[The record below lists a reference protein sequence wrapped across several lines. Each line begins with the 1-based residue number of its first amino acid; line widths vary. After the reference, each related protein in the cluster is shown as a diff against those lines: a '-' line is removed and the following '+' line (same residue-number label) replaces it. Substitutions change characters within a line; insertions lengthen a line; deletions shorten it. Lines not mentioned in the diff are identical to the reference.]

1 MEDILAKMDPEKKK
15 NLINAAMKEFGDNN
29 FKKASTNT
37 IVQEAGISKGLLY
50 HYFKSKDALYD
61 YLIDF
66 AFKSVAGPISEKIG
80 YKERDIIKRIV
91 MILEL
96 KLEVVSEYPALVKFS
111 KNIYSGLDYEG
122 VKKLIEK
129 YHPIPLD
136 MYYQHNIDESLFREG
151 IDITMA
157 VKNIQYTLEKIG
169 DEYIGK
175 LNAGAPV
182 DIAVTTSEFRKY
194 LEHFKK
200 TYYKE
205 EGQ

>member
-1 MEDILAKMDPEKKK
+1 M
-15 NLINAAMKEFGDNN
+15 
-29 FKKASTNT
+29 
-37 IVQEAGISKGLLY
+37 
-50 HYFKSKDALYD
+50 
-61 YLIDF
+61 
-66 AFKSVAGPISEKIG
+66 
-80 YKERDIIKRIV
+80 
-91 MILEL
+91 
-96 KLEVVSEYPALVKFS
+96 
-111 KNIYSGLDYEG
+111 
-122 VKKLIEK
+122 IEK
-129 YHPIPLD
+129 YHPIPPLD